1 MQQLTV
7 TILIA
12 VKLYAVHGTVA
23 VVWDGPYDPARLY
36 DLWHSD
42 CVVWRLKTLTATMMF
57 CHRNSSLGKSYG
69 RERHRVERGGDE
81 TMTASVT
88 TSDAS
93 GTGHP
98 DTAGA
103 RHTRLYLDKWCAC
116 SCWRTGRAAGA
127 FSHVCCVDS
136 RPSDH
141 YFRSVCWFVCLSV
154 CLCNV
159 QSFSQP
165 SLIRFRSH

>member
-1 MQQLTV
+1 MEQLTV

-116 SCWRTGRAAGA
+116 SCWRTGRAAVLTHGQVTII
-127 FSHVCCVDS
+127 FVV
-136 RPSDH
+136 
-141 YFRSVCWFVCLSV
+141 SVGLSV
-154 CLCNV
+154 CLFVCAMCRV
-159 QSFSQP
+159 FLSRLWSDFDHT
-165 SLIRFRSH
+165 RT